1 MPAKIKRP
9 LTSLKWITTEE
20 LAARWGVTPA
30 QISHM
35 LRRGYIPGK
44 KLGDVW
50 IIPADVERPEP
61 PKRGRPRIMTQSEKV
76 LRHLKDYGSITPA
89 EAYKEFGC
97 MRLGARIHDLKRQGY
112 DIGME
117 LETAVNRYGEKTRYA
132 RYTLRGGA

>member
-1 MPAKIKRP
+1 MPVKIKRP

-20 LAARWGVTPA
+20 LAARWGMTPA

-61 PKRGRPRIMTQSEKV
+61 RKRGRR
-76 LRHLKDYGSITPA
+76 RHDTMGEDTSIP
-89 EAYKEFGC
+89 
-97 MRLGARIHDLKRQGY
+97 
-112 DIGME
+112 
-117 LETAVNRYGEKTRYA
+117 
-132 RYTLRGGA
+132 